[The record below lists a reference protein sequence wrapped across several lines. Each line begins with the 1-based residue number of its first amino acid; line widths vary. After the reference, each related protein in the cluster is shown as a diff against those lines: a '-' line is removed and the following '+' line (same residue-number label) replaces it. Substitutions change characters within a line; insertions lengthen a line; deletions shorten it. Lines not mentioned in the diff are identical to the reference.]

1 MQDCTEF
8 RPEPMSNTTGKQIHM
23 QTKASSRAATK
34 LSGRIVN
41 CSCYEI

>member
-1 MQDCTEF
+1 MQTDT
-8 RPEPMSNTTGKQIHM
+8 HAL